1 MIGQRRPPT
10 CSKSQ
15 RYGSGFHGSP
25 VVTRIRSDERSASG
39 SPCGMSARTRVGER
53 PSTETRSDSTSRQRR
68 SRGPIGRPLRED
80 ERAAQGAA
88 AHDGPRAH
96 DPAHVGGEVED
107 VLRVH
112 VGLVGDL
119 AGDRDE
125 ETALDVQDSLRLPGR
140 AGGVG
145 EEIRMLGVHLERLQL
160 AGAVVDDGAPARV
173 PLPGDDVLDGW
184 SLADGLFHGLSHR
197 EARAAPQRVV
207 GGDDDLRLRVAQALD
222 DGRRRE
228 AGEERHLHGAD
239 VRAGVRGDR
248 NLRAHGQVDGH
259 AVARLDAE
267 ADEALGEPCHVARE
281 LREGQLAPRAVLTGE
296 DRADARGVALGPPV
310 HAVPRD
316 RQRRAGEPGCPFRP
330 ARVVA
335 DPFPRLGEVEPEV
348 LDDRG
353 PEPLRLL
360 LRAAQQLRVALEA
373 VPAHEPGDVRMGE
386 RRFVRCP
393 DHLGHGSRSLGG
405 FGRRPR

>member
-1 MIGQRRPPT
+1 MLEEPAIRVGVPRLAGRHEDPERREV
-10 CSKSQ
+10 
-15 RYGSGFHGSP
+15 GLGLAVG
-25 VVTRIRSDERSASG
+25 DERADEG
-39 SPCGMSARTRVGER
+39 
-53 PSTETRSDSTSRQRR
+53 RR
-68 SRGPIGRPLRED
+68 EAEHRDALGLDEPPEAVRGPIGCALRED

-96 DPAHVGGEVED
+96 DPAHVSGEVED

-125 ETALDVQDSLRLPGR
+125 EAALDVQNPLRLPGR

-145 EEIRMLGVHLERLQL
+145 EEIRMLGVHLERLEL
-160 AGAVVDDGAPARV
+160 AGAVLDDGAPARV

-184 SLADGLFHGLSHR
+184 GLADGLFHGLSHR

-228 AGEERHLHGAD
+228 AGEERHLYGAD
-239 VRAGVRGDR
+239 VGAGVRGDR

-267 ADEALGEPCHVARE
+267 ADEPLGEPCHVARE
-281 LREGQLAPRAVLTGE
+281 LREGQLAPRAVLPGE
-296 DRADARGVALGPPV
+296 HRADARGVALGPTV

-330 ARVVA
+330 ARIVA
-335 DPFPRLGEVEPEV
+335 DPFPRPGRSRA
-348 LDDRG
+348 RG
-353 PEPLRLL
+353 P
-360 LRAAQQLRVALEA
+360 
-373 VPAHEPGDVRMGE
+373 
-386 RRFVRCP
+386 
-393 DHLGHGSRSLGG
+393 
-405 FGRRPR
+405 RRPRARTTPAPPASGAAAPCSSRGRAGA